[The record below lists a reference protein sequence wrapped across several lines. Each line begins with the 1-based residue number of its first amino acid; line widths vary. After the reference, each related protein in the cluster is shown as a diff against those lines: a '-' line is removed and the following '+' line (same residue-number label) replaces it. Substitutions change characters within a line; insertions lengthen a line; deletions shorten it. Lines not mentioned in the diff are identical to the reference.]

1 MDRVP
6 NGGKPGMP
14 IAGPHRSFG
23 SIVMQRR
30 TFLGAGLGAAVLAR
44 PALVRAQAAT
54 TLKFVPYADL
64 ALLDPAVSAF
74 VTRNHVLMVF
84 DTLFGLDEQGVAQPQ
99 MLSGHTTSPDGLT
112 WTLTLRDGLRFH
124 DGSPVLARDAVASI
138 QRWWVNDSFGQ
149 ALAIATNEVSAP
161 DDKTI
166 LFRLKRRFGLLPD
179 ALAHPTNTM
188 CAIMPER
195 LARTPA
201 TSRLTE
207 MVGSGPFRYVA
218 ADRVPGALNAYAKF
232 DGYVPR
238 QGTASFTAG
247 PRVVHFDRVEWITT
261 PDPATQVAALKAGEV
276 DFVEQPLMDLV
287 PSLRTNRAL
296 KVEVVET
303 KGLIGFLRFNQ
314 LFPPFDNPAIR
325 RAVLRAV
332 NQKEFMEA
340 VVGAGVPYDSQ
351 CGIFTSNTP
360 LANDAGMEVLSGK
373 HPIDGLKRELE
384 AAGYKGEKIVY
395 LEPTDVPRINA
406 IAEVGA
412 DMLRKLGMNVDVI
425 ATDWGTTVQ
434 RSVSRQPPDKG
445 GWHMFAAFSGGYD
458 MSMPGTH
465 QLMRG
470 NGQGAYNG
478 WPTLPK
484 LEALRD
490 EWLFAEDKETQLV
503 LARKIQ
509 EQALQDVP
517 YLPLGS
523 YYQPVAYKENLSGV
537 SKGLVQFTGI
547 KRG

>member
-1 MDRVP
+1 M
-6 NGGKPGMP
+6 
-14 IAGPHRSFG
+14 H
-23 SIVMQRR
+23 RR
-30 TFLGAGLGAAVLAR
+30 TLLGAGIAATLAR
-44 PALVRAQAAT
+44 PALVRAETAT

-84 DTLFGLDEQGVAQPQ
+84 DTLFGVDEAGVAQPQ
-99 MLSGHTTSPDGLT
+99 MLSGYITSPDGLT

-124 DGSPVLARDAVASI
+124 DGTPVLARDAVASI
-138 QRWWVNDSFGQ
+138 KRWWVADAFGQ
-149 ALAIATNEVSAP
+149 ALAIATDEVSAP

-166 LFRLKRRFGLLPD
+166 RFRLKRRFHLLPD

-188 CAIMPER
+188 AVIMPER
-195 LARTPA
+195 LAATPSS
-201 TSRLTE
+201 SRLTE

-218 ADRVPGALNAYAKF
+218 NERVPGARNVYARF

-238 QGTASFTAG
+238 EGAPSFTAG
-247 PRVVHFDRVEWITT
+247 ARTVHFDRVEWITT

-287 PSLRTNRAL
+287 PSIKANRAL

-325 RAVLRAV
+325 RAVLKAV
-332 NQKEFMEA
+332 NQREFMEA
-340 VVGAGVPYDSQ
+340 VVGGNAPFDSQ
-351 CGIFTSNTP
+351 CGLFTTGTP
-360 LANDAGMEVLSGK
+360 LANDAGMEALSGK
-373 HPIDGLKRELE
+373 HAIADLKRELE
-384 AAGYKGEKIVY
+384 AAGYKGEKIIY

-434 RSVSRQPPDKG
+434 RSVSRKAPEQG

-458 MSMPGTH
+458 MSTPGSH

-470 NGQGAYNG
+470 NGEGAYNG

-490 EWLFAEDKETQLV
+490 EWLFAEDKAAQMA
-503 LARKIQ
+503 LARKLQ

-523 YYQPVAYKENLSGV
+523 YYQPVAYRADLTGV
-537 SKGLVQFTGI
+537 SKGLVQFTGV
-547 KRG
+547 RRA

>member
-1 MDRVP
+1 M
-6 NGGKPGMP
+6 
-14 IAGPHRSFG
+14 H
-23 SIVMQRR
+23 RR
-30 TFLGAGLGAAVLAR
+30 TLLGAGIAATLAR
-44 PALVRAQAAT
+44 PALVRAETAT

-84 DTLFGLDEQGVAQPQ
+84 DTLFGVDEAGVAQPQ
-99 MLSGHTTSPDGLT
+99 MLSGYTTSPDGLT

-124 DGSPVLARDAVASI
+124 DGTPVLARDAVASI
-138 QRWWVNDSFGQ
+138 KRWWVADAFGQ
-149 ALAIATNEVSAP
+149 ALAIATDEVSAP

-166 LFRLKRRFGLLPD
+166 RFRLKRRFHLLPD

-188 CAIMPER
+188 AVIMPER
-195 LARTPA
+195 LAATPSS
-201 TSRLTE
+201 SRLTE

-218 ADRVPGALNAYAKF
+218 NERVPGARNVYARF

-238 QGTASFTAG
+238 EGAPSFTAG
-247 PRVVHFDRVEWITT
+247 ARTVHFDRVEWITT

-287 PSLRTNRAL
+287 PSIKANRAL

-325 RAVLRAV
+325 RAVLKAV
-332 NQKEFMEA
+332 NQREFMEA
-340 VVGAGVPYDSQ
+340 VVGGNAPFDSQ
-351 CGIFTSNTP
+351 CGLFTTGTP
-360 LANDAGMEVLSGK
+360 LANDAGMEALSGK
-373 HPIDGLKRELE
+373 HAIADLKRELE
-384 AAGYKGEKIVY
+384 AAGYKGEKIIY

-434 RSVSRQPPDKG
+434 RSVSRKAPEQG

-458 MSMPGTH
+458 MSTPGSH

-470 NGQGAYNG
+470 NGEGAYNG

-490 EWLFAEDKETQLV
+490 EWLFAEDKAAQMA
-503 LARKIQ
+503 LARKLQ

-523 YYQPVAYKENLSGV
+523 YYQPVAYRADLTGV
-537 SKGLVQFTGI
+537 SKGLVQFTGV
-547 KRG
+547 RRA

>member
-1 MDRVP
+1 
-6 NGGKPGMP
+6 
-14 IAGPHRSFG
+14 
-23 SIVMQRR
+23 MQRR
-30 TFLGAGLGAAVLAR
+30 TLLGTGAAALLAR
-44 PALVRAQAAT
+44 PALVRAEAAT

-64 ALLDPAVSAF
+64 VLLDPAVSAF

-84 DTLFGLDEQGVAQPQ
+84 DTLFGVDEAGVVQPQ
-99 MLSGHTTSPDGLT
+99 MLAGSTTDADGLV
-112 WTLTLRDGLRFH
+112 WTLTLREGLRFH
-124 DGSPVLARDAVASI
+124 DGTPVLARDAVASI
-138 QRWWVNDSFGQ
+138 KRWWVQDAFGQ
-149 ALAIATNEVSAP
+149 ALALATDEVSAP

-166 LFRLKRRFGLLPD
+166 RFRLKRRFGLLPD

-188 CAIMPER
+188 AAIMPER
-195 LARTPA
+195 LANTPA
-201 TSRLTE
+201 TTRLTE
-207 MVGSGPFRYVA
+207 MVGSGPFRYLA
-218 ADRVPGALNAYAKF
+218 AERVPGARNVYARF
-232 DGYVPR
+232 EGYVPR

-247 PRVVHFDRVEWITT
+247 PRVAHFDRVEWVTT
-261 PDPATQVAALKAGEV
+261 PDPGTQVAALRNGEV

-287 PSLRTNRAL
+287 PSLRADRGV

-314 LFPPFDNPAIR
+314 LFPPFDNPALR

-332 NQKEFMEA
+332 NQQEFMEA
-340 VVGAGVPYDSQ
+340 VVGGNAPFDSQ
-351 CGIFTSNTP
+351 CGLFTTGMP
-360 LANDAGMEVLSGK
+360 LANDAGMEALSGK
-373 HPIDGLKRELE
+373 HSLDALKREVQ
-384 AAGYKGEKIVY
+384 AAGYKGERIIY

-434 RSVSRQPPDKG
+434 RSVSRQPPEKG

-458 MSMPGTH
+458 MSTPGSH

-470 NGQGAYNG
+470 NGAGAYNG

-490 EWLFAEDKETQLV
+490 EWLFAEDAGQRMA
-503 LARKIQ
+503 LARKMQ
-509 EQALQDVP
+509 VQAFEDVP

-523 YYQPVAYKENLSGV
+523 YQQPVAYRANLTGV
-537 SKGLVQFTGI
+537 PKGLVQFTGVQ
-547 KRG
+547 RV